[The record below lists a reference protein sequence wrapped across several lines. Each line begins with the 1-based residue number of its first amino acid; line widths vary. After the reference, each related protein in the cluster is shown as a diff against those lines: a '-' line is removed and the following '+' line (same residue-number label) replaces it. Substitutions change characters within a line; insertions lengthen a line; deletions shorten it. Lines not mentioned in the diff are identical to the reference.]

1 MSRCY
6 CVLHSSGAEV
16 DGRSVGRISIDWRFS
31 GKPLGCGYGFVELG
45 LEEGMA
51 VHRRCSLGRNG
62 RIPMDGADAEWRDDS
77 GDPGSH
83 LWTAGIRV
91 CSLPLQPLGVE
102 VQ

>member
-6 CVLHSSGAEV
+6 RVLRSSGAEV
-16 DGRSVGRISIDWRFS
+16 DGRSARRLSIDWRLL
-31 GKPLGCGYGFVELG
+31 GKPLDCGHRFVELG
-45 LEEGMA
+45 FEEGTA

-62 RIPMDGADAEWRDDS
+62 RIPMDGAAAEWHDDS
-77 GDPGSH
+77 GDPRSH
-83 LWTAGIRV
+83 LWTAGIRL